1 MDISGCSFSELSYS
15 TLFTTYLTNYDKL
28 SQFYEYNPLDEA
40 DIDKRAATLSGARQK
55 EAYISALEEYHDELG
70 ISSSQKKQRE
80 KLGTEDALAVVTGQ
94 QLGVLGGPMFTVYK
108 TMSAILL
115 AREYENKLGRPV
127 VPVFWLADED
137 HDFEEIAWTGITGRK
152 DFTKIQ
158 FNEEGTGKPVS
169 EELITG
175 SIEELKSR
183 VKEELFDT
191 DFSEAL
197 WSQIDKHFKEGKTHA
212 QAFAGLINDWF
223 AGEGLLIAG
232 SNFAPIK
239 KLLSKEFAA
248 SISKADDIYE
258 SIEQQSATLEN
269 DFHRQVMN
277 GDSNLFYLSENE
289 GRQKIGK
296 GPKGW
301 QAGEESWT
309 EDELVDQIESRPE
322 KFSPNVFLRPVI
334 QDVLLPTL
342 GYVAGPGELAYY
354 GQMKKLYQQFD
365 LTMPPIF
372 PRFSATIIESGISRI
387 VEKLPFKFCEYGKR
401 IEDLES
407 EFIEQTDTVDI
418 EQVFGEW
425 KQKLE
430 ESAEEPLKVI
440 NEIDPTLD
448 GTVGKT
454 VAGFGN
460 ELDKLKGRVYRS
472 IKKQEEI
479 QLNRIEKIKV
489 NLFPDGGL
497 QERAVSPVYFMNK
510 YGTDIWNE
518 LLAEIEK
525 EGLDLTKHHLLEL

>member
-15 TLFTTYLTNYDKL
+15 TLFTTYLTNYEKL
-28 SQFYEYNPLDEA
+28 SSFYEFNPLDEA
-40 DIDKRAATLSGARQK
+40 DIERRAESLFGARYK
-55 EAYISALEEYHDELG
+55 DAYINALRSYHEELG
-70 ISSSQKKQRE
+70 ISSSQAGQLKKLD
-80 KLGTEDALAVVTGQ
+80 KEDALVIVTGQ
-94 QLGVLGGPMFTVYK
+94 QLGVLGGPMFTIYK
-108 TMSAILL
+108 IMSAILI
-115 AREYENKLGRPV
+115 ARSYEEKLDRPV

-137 HDFEEIAWTGITGRK
+137 HDFEEIAWAGITGRK
-152 DFTKIQ
+152 DFTKIHLD
-158 FNEEGTGKPVS
+158 EEGSGKPVS
-169 EELITG
+169 DELVTAQ
-175 SIEELKSR
+175 IEELKAQ

-197 WSQIDKHFKEGKTHA
+197 WNQINSYYKEGKTHA
-212 QAFAGLINDWF
+212 QAFAGLINEWF
-223 AGEGLLIAG
+223 ADEGLLIAG
-232 SNFAPIK
+232 SNFASVK
-239 KLLSKEFAA
+239 KLLSKEFSV
-248 SISKADDIYE
+248 SISEADAMYE
-258 SIEQQSATLEN
+258 SIEKQSSELEN
-269 DFHRQVMN
+269 EFHRQVMN
-277 GDSNLFYLSENE
+277 GDSNLFYISETE
-289 GRQKIGK
+289 GRQKLNREGK
-296 GPKGW
+296 GW
-301 QAGEESWT
+301 VAGEKSWAEAELL
-309 EDELVDQIESRPE
+309 EDIQKHPE

-354 GQMKKLYQQFD
+354 GQMKDFYHQFG
-365 LTMPPIF
+365 LQMPPIF
-372 PRFSATIIESGISRI
+372 PRFCGTIIESGISRI
-387 VEKLPFKFCEYGKR
+387 VEKLPFSFCEYGKR

-407 EFIEQTDTVDI
+407 AFIEQTETVDL

-472 IKKQEEI
+472 IKKQEET
-479 QLNRIEKIKV
+479 QLSRIEKIKV

-510 YGTDIWNE
+510 YGVEIWNE
-518 LLAEIEK
+518 LLAKIEK
-525 EGLDLTKHHLLEL
+525 EGLDLTKHHLIEL